1 MSTNLPLPQ
10 FYAQTLTTLQP
21 IFDDTLSISDP
32 STQSTLTSA
41 LDNSY
46 LIQRMINS
54 LGVFSENESVDEIGE
69 KELVFMSLGWV
80 IGSAEEKGGLGGRD
94 DRISSLQRAETAH
107 SNYLELLN
115 SYGVLT
121 SEEQA
126 ESSNAANGQS
136 SISKDPAK
144 KREAKIRQYKREK
157 ELREKISNS
166 LPDHPETSSSPIT
179 FILSTL
185 PSSST
190 NRPSV
195 VSMSSG
201 STSVNNEDAEEAS
214 KSTMVDILKLLHTLT
229 ISSLS
234 SINMELELLSNAPAS
249 ISQYVEQDPREVRRE
264 EEDNTWRLDRQASSK
279 ARPRELISGNG
290 KVLRPFTILPSTQQ
304 LSDRER
310 LKGDVFKQ
318 SWRLP
323 TMTIDEYLEEE
334 QRRGNII
341 TGGGQ
346 ASYDAPTA
354 TELLELEAEND
365 GSASAEE
372 SAEKKRLKD
381 ENWARFA
388 DENKKGA
395 GNTMNKG

>member
-10 FYAQTLTTLQP
+10 FYAQTLSSLQP
-21 IFDDTLSISDP
+21 IFDDTISTSDP
-32 STQSTLTSA
+32 KAQPILSSA
-41 LDNSY
+41 LDNLY

-54 LGVFSENESVDEIGE
+54 LGVFSENESIDEVGE
-69 KELVFMSLGWV
+69 RELVFMSLGWV
-80 IGSAEEKGGLGGRD
+80 IGSTEEKGGLSGRD
-94 DRISSLQRAETAH
+94 DRISSLQRAETAY
-107 SNYLELLN
+107 NTYLELLN
-115 SYGVLT
+115 SYGVL
-121 SEEQA
+121 SPEEKA
-126 ESSNAANGQS
+126 ESSAAANGQS
-136 SISKDPAK
+136 SMPKDPAK
-144 KREAKIRQYKREK
+144 RREAKIAQYRREK
-157 ELREKISNS
+157 DLRQTISNS
-166 LPDHPETSSSPIT
+166 LPTHPDTSSSPTT
-179 FILSTL
+179 FLLSLL
-185 PSSST
+185 PFNS

-195 VSMSSG
+195 VSTSTG
-201 STSVNNEDAEEAS
+201 STSVNPDDEEIPT
-214 KSTMVDILKLLHTLT
+214 STIVSILRLLHTLT

-249 ISQYVEQDPREVRRE
+249 ITQIAEQDPRQPRRE
-264 EEDNTWRLDRQASSK
+264 EEDSTWRLDRQPGTYK
-279 ARPRELISGNG
+279 PKELISGNG
-290 KVLRPFTILPSTQQ
+290 RVLRPFTILPSTQAM
-304 LSDRER
+304 SDRER

-354 TELLELEAEND
+354 TELMELEAEND
-365 GSASAEE
+365 GTIVAEE
-372 SAEKKRLKD
+372 NYEKKRLKD
-381 ENWARFA
+381 ENWAMFA